1 DFLLRECERSYPFK
15 YLSIVRR
22 STFKSRA
29 NWLLL
34 IFILELS
41 ISKFNFGKSSSP
53 LISISVLIS
62 ICICIIF
69 TPKILCITNHLLY
82 ILIQSFMYIVRVSFI
97 QKINFNSVSEK
108 ANVSKSWLYKKK
120 DIRNRIETLR
130 GMQISELIPRK
141 QSKSPR
147 SEEVLIRTLKS
158 RIKALEDE
166 NKQLKDQVQKLYGK
180 LF

>member
-1 DFLLRECERSYPFK
+1 MTEKSNTTAIIQ
-15 YLSIVRR
+15 LSKE
-22 STFKSRA
+22 KSEKTR
-29 NWLLL
+29 
-34 IFILELS
+34 IRVEKT
-41 ISKFNFGKSSSP
+41 ISEMVIKKE
-53 LISISVLIS
+53 
-62 ICICIIF
+62 
-69 TPKILCITNHLLY
+69 
-82 ILIQSFMYIVRVSFI
+82 
-97 QKINFNSVSEK
+97 KINFNSVSEK

-130 GMQISELIPRK
+130 GMQIRELIPRK